1 MLFANLRAPLHT
13 CERGP
18 QVRRKTKTTM
28 EKSKKT
34 KTKKCLK
41 SKKNEIK
48 HSPGEPKRLDF
59 LRALLRAS
67 GVTLNELADHF
78 NVSRVT
84 VGNWFKV
91 DDIRLSLA
99 EEICEY
105 CGYSLNLSLCRSPYE
120 QDAPVHHLGRRA
132 MQFERRHLPFL
143 CVAMAREH
151 VTSQEIANRLG
162 LYYTTVHRWFDK
174 NDMFLSRVE
183 EVADVLDLSV
193 RIDVTPLDTPRASG
207 EHATRLEFHPLIFD
221 KPLK

>member
-1 MLFANLRAPLHT
+1 M
-13 CERGP
+13 
-18 QVRRKTKTTM
+18 
-28 EKSKKT
+28 
-34 KTKKCLK
+34 K

-48 HSPGEPKRLDF
+48 RSPGEPKRLDF

-67 GVTLNELADHF
+67 GITLNELADHF

-91 DDIRLSLA
+91 DDIRLSRA
-99 EEICEY
+99 KEICEY
-105 CGYSLNLSLCRSPYE
+105 CGYSFSLSICRSPYE

-132 MQFERRHLPFL
+132 MQYERRHLPFL

-183 EVADVLDLSV
+183 DVADVLDSSV
-193 RIDVTPLDTPRASG
+193 LIDVTPLDTPCGSD
-207 EHATRLEFHPLIFD
+207 EHATRLEFRPLVFD
-221 KPLK
+221 KPLM